1 MLPPELLSPVP
12 NVSFGIF
19 DLAIPDIV
27 AWIIIV
33 VIFIAAAW
41 IRLPKFLNG
50 YGGASCES
58 YP

>member
-41 IRLPKFLNG
+41 IRLPKFLEPN
-50 YGGASCES
+50 S
-58 YP
+58 